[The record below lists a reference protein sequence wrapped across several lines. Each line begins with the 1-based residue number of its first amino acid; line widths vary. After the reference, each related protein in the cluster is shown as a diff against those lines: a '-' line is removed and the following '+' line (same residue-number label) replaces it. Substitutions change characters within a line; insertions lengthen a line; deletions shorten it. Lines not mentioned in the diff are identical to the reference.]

1 MKAINLNTLI
11 DAYEKLT
18 KEGRVSYLSFY
29 GIELAEKGKNEGLKE
44 KELECIKSFK
54 SQFDTG
60 NRLAYLLDNFFVG
73 YKIPQI
79 GKEFDLLRINDQNI
93 VNIELKSEAEEEKVL
108 KQLKRNSYYLKFLN
122 KKVLLFTYVQES
134 NTLYMLNDDESNLVT
149 IDFDFL
155 SKELLKDNGEIE
167 DIDKLFNPSNY
178 LISPFNSTQQ
188 FMQNEY
194 FLTEHQEEIKYN
206 ILKATESHKAEFM
219 ALTGAAGTGKT
230 LLTYHIAKELRNK
243 EKKILIVHCA
253 QLNEGQ
259 YVLQKEYGWDIC
271 MAKDIRDKKLADFDV
286 VIVDEAQRAKQ
297 EQFDKLKEVVEQNNI
312 KCIFSYDEKQY
323 LNKGEKNRNVSNQI
337 SEILTQGIFKLTE
350 KIRTNKEIA
359 SFIKPLFDSHEPIK
373 HSEYFNINLYYCS
386 DKKDVI
392 SLSKYLKS
400 KGWKVPKYTP
410 GINSKFKYENYGLE
424 NEESAHAVIGQEFD
438 RVVAI
443 IDETFEYD
451 VKEQLTASS
460 YYYFQRQMLYQIL
473 TRTRLKLFVIILNN
487 EVMLKRCL
495 EILGK

>member
-44 KELECIKSFK
+44 KELECIKSFI
-54 SQFDTG
+54 SQFDIEDS
-60 NRLAYLLDNFFVG
+60 LACLLDNFFVG

-108 KQLKRNSYYLKFLN
+108 KQLQRNSYYLKFLN
-122 KKVLLFTYVQES
+122 KEVLLFTYVQES
-134 NTLYMLNDDESNLVT
+134 DTLYMLNDDESNLLT
-149 IDFDFL
+149 KDFDFL

-188 FMQNEY
+188 FMQKKY
-194 FLTEHQEEIKYN
+194 FLTEHQEEIKCN

-230 LLTYHIAKELRNK
+230 LLIYDIAKELRNK

-259 YVLQKEYGWDIC
+259 YVLQNKYRWDIC
-271 MAKDIRDKKLADFDV
+271 MAKNIGYKNLAEFDV
-286 VIVDEAQRAKQ
+286 IIVDEAQRIYQA
-297 EQFDKLKEVVEQNNI
+297 QFDDIKANVEKKNM

-323 LNKGEKNRNVSNQI
+323 LKNDEKSRNISNQI
-337 SEILTQGIFKLTE
+337 SKILTQDVFPLTK

-359 SFIKPLFDSHEPIK
+359 SFIKHLFDNQENIK
-373 HSEYFNINLYYCS
+373 HSDYSKIDLYYCS
-386 DKKDVI
+386 DKAKVVVM
-392 SLSKYLKS
+392 SEYLQK
-400 KGWKVPKYTP
+400 KGWKIPRYTP
-410 GINSKFKYENYGLE
+410 GTISRFKYERYGI
-424 NEESAHAVIGQEFD
+424 NDAESAHAVIGQEFD
-438 RVVAI
+438 KVVAI
-443 IDETFEYD
+443 IDETFKYD
-451 VKEQLTASS
+451 AKGQLTASS
-460 YYYFQRQMLYQIL
+460 YYYSQRQMLYQIL
-473 TRTRLKLFVIILNN
+473 TRARLKLFIIILNN

-495 EILGK
+495 GILGK

>member
-29 GIELAEKGKNEGLKE
+29 GIELAEKGKNKGLKE
-44 KELECIKSFK
+44 KELECIKSFI
-54 SQFDTG
+54 SQFDTDDS
-60 NRLAYLLDNFFVG
+60 LACLLDNFFVG

-108 KQLKRNSYYLKFLN
+108 KQLQRNSYYLKFLN
-122 KKVLLFTYVQES
+122 KEVLLFTYVQES
-134 NTLYMLNDDESNLVT
+134 DTLYMLNDDESNLVT
-149 IDFDFL
+149 KDFDFL

-194 FLTEHQEEIKYN
+194 FLTEHQEEIKCN

-230 LLTYHIAKELRNK
+230 LLTYDIAKELRNK

-259 YVLQKEYGWDIC
+259 YVLQNEYYWDIC
-271 MAKDIRDKKLADFDV
+271 MAKDIGNETLAEFDV

-297 EQFDKLKEVVEQNNI
+297 EQFDKLKEIVEQNNI

-323 LNKGEKNRNVSNQI
+323 LSNGEKIRNVSDQI
-337 SEILTQGIFKLTE
+337 LKVSAKLTFKLTE

-359 SFIKPLFDSHEPIK
+359 SFIKPLFDKHESIK

-392 SLSKYLKS
+392 SLSEYLKS
-400 KGWKVPKYTP
+400 KGWKIPIYTP
-410 GINSKFKYENYGLE
+410 GTRSKFKYENYGIE

-443 IDETFEYD
+443 IDETFGYD
-451 VKEQLTASS
+451 AKGQLTASS
-460 YYYFQRQMLYQIL
+460 YYYSQRQMLYQIL
-473 TRTRLKLFVIILNN
+473 TRARLKMFVIILNN

>member
-11 DAYEKLT
+11 DAYEELT
-18 KEGRVSYLSFY
+18 KEGLVSYLNFY

-60 NRLAYLLDNFFVG
+60 DRLAYLLDNFFVG

-79 GKEFDLLRINDQNI
+79 SKEFDLLRINDHNI
-93 VNIELKSEAEEEKVL
+93 VNIELKSEAEEKEVL
-108 KQLKRNSYYLKFLN
+108 IQLQRNSYYLKFLN
-122 KKVLLFTYVQES
+122 KEVLLFTYVQES
-134 NTLYMLNDDESNLVT
+134 DTLYMLNDDESNLVT
-149 IDFDFL
+149 KDFDFL

-194 FLTEHQEEIKYN
+194 FLTGHQEEIKCK
-206 ILKATESHKAEFM
+206 ILEAAESHKAEFM

-243 EKKILIVHCA
+243 EKKIFIVHCA

-323 LNKGEKNRNVSNQI
+323 LNNGEKNRNVSNQI

-359 SFIKPLFDSHEPIK
+359 SFIKPLFDSHKPIK

-410 GINSKFKYENYGLE
+410 GTKSKFKYENYGLE

-438 RVVAI
+438 KVVAV
-443 IDETFEYD
+443 IDETFRYD
-451 VKEQLTASS
+451 AKGRLTASNDCYS
-460 YYYFQRQMLYQIL
+460 QRQMLYQIL
-473 TRTRLKLFVIILNN
+473 TRTRLKLFVIIFNN
-487 EVMLKRCL
+487 EVMLERCL
-495 EILGK
+495 KILGK